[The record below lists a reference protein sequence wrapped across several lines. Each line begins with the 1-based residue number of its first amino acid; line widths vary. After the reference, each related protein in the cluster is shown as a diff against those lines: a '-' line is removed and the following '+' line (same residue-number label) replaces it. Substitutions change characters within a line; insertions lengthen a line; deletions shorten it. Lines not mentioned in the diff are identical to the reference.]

1 MFRQHYEKMYNL
13 ARCLLSDDDESKD
26 VVSEVFTT
34 ILADDIVLM
43 PESEEG
49 FLMRSVRNQC
59 LNLIAHKGVKDFF
72 HDMAMVRMAM
82 KKGNPKKVNIDEA
95 WKEFADRQ
103 GLKANK
109 ASDKT
114 SCNHWKIAASIIGVV
129 FLSGITFAAIHS
141 GIFRFSSSD
150 EANQAK
156 TEQVSSTSDLNKMDS
171 IKVSATEKADSLD
184 LKPVVFDNAELGNVV
199 SQLAAFY
206 HVKVELDNAES
217 QHIRIFFNWDK
228 TKTLKQNL
236 EILNAFERIQITEMD
251 GTLKVE

>member
-1 MFRQHYEKMYNL
+1 MTNKGFNKSKEEKRQMFFNMQEHPERYT
-13 ARCLLSDDDESKD
+13 DEQVESL
-26 VVSEVFTT
+26 
-34 ILADDIVLM
+34 LADEDM
-43 PESEEG
+43 
-49 FLMRSVRNQC
+49 
-59 LNLIAHKGVKDFF
+59 KDFF
-72 HDMAMVRMAM
+72 HYMAMFRMAM
-82 KKGNPKKVNIDEA
+82 KKGNPKKVNVDEV
-95 WKEFADRQ
+95 WKEFADTQR
-103 GLKANK
+103 LKVNE
-109 ASDKT
+109 T
-114 SCNHWKIAASIIGVV
+114 SGETFSNRRKIAASIISVI

-184 LKPVVFDNAELGNVV
+184 LKPVVFDNTELGDVV

-206 HVKVELDNAES
+206 HVKVEFGKAES

-228 TKTLKQNL
+228 TKTLEQNL
-236 EILNAFERIQITEMD
+236 EILNAFERIQITEVN

>member
-1 MFRQHYEKMYNL
+1 MTNKDFSKSKEEKRQMFFDMQEHPNRYT
-13 ARCLLSDDDESKD
+13 DEQM
-26 VVSEVFTT
+26 ERL
-34 ILADDIVLM
+34 LADEDM
-43 PESEEG
+43 
-49 FLMRSVRNQC
+49 
-59 LNLIAHKGVKDFF
+59 KDFF

-82 KKGNPKKVNIDEA
+82 KKGNPKKVNIYEA
-95 WKEFADRQ
+95 WKEFADKQ

-109 ASDKT
+109 ASGKT
-114 SCNHWKIAASIIGVV
+114 SSNRWKIAASIIGVI
-129 FLSGITFAAIHS
+129 FFSAITFAAIHS
-141 GIFRFSSSD
+141 GFFRSSSSD
-150 EANQAK
+150 ETSQAK
-156 TEQVSSTSDLNKMDS
+156 TEQVSSTSDLNKTDS

-206 HVKVELDNAES
+206 HVKVEFDNAES

-236 EILNAFERIQITEMD
+236 EILNAFERIQITEVD

>member
-1 MFRQHYEKMYNL
+1 MTNKGFNKSKEEKRQMFFNMQEHPERYT
-13 ARCLLSDDDESKD
+13 DEQVESL
-26 VVSEVFTT
+26 
-34 ILADDIVLM
+34 LADEDM
-43 PESEEG
+43 
-49 FLMRSVRNQC
+49 
-59 LNLIAHKGVKDFF
+59 KDFF
-72 HDMAMVRMAM
+72 HYMAMFRMAM
-82 KKGNPKKVNIDEA
+82 KKGNPKKVNVDEV
-95 WKEFADRQ
+95 WKEFADKQ
-103 GLKANK
+103 GLKTNE

-114 SCNHWKIAASIIGVV
+114 SSNHWKIAASIIGVV

-184 LKPVVFDNAELGNVV
+184 LKPVVFDNTELGDVV

-206 HVKVELDNAES
+206 HVKVEFGKAES

-236 EILNAFERIQITEMD
+236 GILKAFERIQRAEVD
-251 GTLKVE
+251 GISKVE

>member
-1 MFRQHYEKMYNL
+1 MTNKEFNKSKEEKRQMFFDMQEHPDRYT
-13 ARCLLSDDDESKD
+13 DEQVKRL
-26 VVSEVFTT
+26 
-34 ILADDIVLM
+34 LADEDM
-43 PESEEG
+43 
-49 FLMRSVRNQC
+49 
-59 LNLIAHKGVKDFF
+59 KDFF

-103 GLKANK
+103 GLKANN
-109 ASDKT
+109 ASGKT
-114 SCNHWKIAASIIGVV
+114 SSNRWKIAASIIGVI
-129 FLSGITFAAIHS
+129 FLSGITLAAIHF
-141 GIFRFSSSD
+141 GIFRSSSSD
-150 EANQAK
+150 ETSQAK
-156 TEQVSSTSDLNKMDS
+156 TEQVSSTSDLNKTDS

-206 HVKVELDNAES
+206 HVKVEFDNAES

-236 EILNAFERIQITEMD
+236 AILNAFERIQITEVD
-251 GTLKVE
+251 GILKVE

>member
-1 MFRQHYEKMYNL
+1 MNKTMTNKDFSKSKEEKRQMFFDMQEHPNRYT
-13 ARCLLSDDDESKD
+13 DEQM
-26 VVSEVFTT
+26 ERL
-34 ILADDIVLM
+34 LADEDM
-43 PESEEG
+43 
-49 FLMRSVRNQC
+49 
-59 LNLIAHKGVKDFF
+59 KDFF

-82 KKGNPKKVNIDEA
+82 KKGNPKKVNIYEA
-95 WKEFADRQ
+95 WKEFADKQ

-109 ASDKT
+109 ASGKT
-114 SCNHWKIAASIIGVV
+114 SSNRWKIAASIIGVI
-129 FLSGITFAAIHS
+129 FFSAITFAAIHS
-141 GIFRFSSSD
+141 GFFRSSSSD
-150 EANQAK
+150 ETSQAK
-156 TEQVSSTSDLNKMDS
+156 TEQVSSTSDLNKTDS

-206 HVKVELDNAES
+206 HVKVEFNNAES

-236 EILNAFERIQITEMD
+236 EILNAFERIQITEVD

>member
-1 MFRQHYEKMYNL
+1 MTNKDLNKSKEEKRQMFFDMQEHPDRYT
-13 ARCLLSDDDESKD
+13 DEQ
-26 VVSEVFTT
+26 VERL
-34 ILADDIVLM
+34 LADEDM
-43 PESEEG
+43 
-49 FLMRSVRNQC
+49 
-59 LNLIAHKGVKDFF
+59 KDFF

-95 WKEFADRQ
+95 WKEFVDKQ
-103 GLKANK
+103 GLKVNETFGK
-109 ASDKT
+109 IS
-114 SCNHWKIAASIIGVV
+114 SNRWKIAASIIGVI
-129 FLSGITFAAIHS
+129 FLSGISLAAIHS
-141 GIFRFSSSD
+141 GFFRSSSSD

-156 TEQVSSTSDLNKMDS
+156 MKQVSSTSDLNKMDS

-206 HVKVELDNAES
+206 HVKVEVDNAES

>member
-1 MFRQHYEKMYNL
+1 MTNKHLDKNKEEKQQMFFDMQEHPDCYT
-13 ARCLLSDDDESKD
+13 DEQM
-26 VVSEVFTT
+26 ERL
-34 ILADDIVLM
+34 LADEDM
-43 PESEEG
+43 
-49 FLMRSVRNQC
+49 
-59 LNLIAHKGVKDFF
+59 KDFF

-82 KKGNPKKVNIDEA
+82 KKGNPKKVNVDEA
-95 WKEFADRQ
+95 WKKFADKQ
-103 GLKANK
+103 GLKDSE
-109 ASDKT
+109 ASGKT
-114 SCNHWKIAASIIGVV
+114 FSNRQKIAASIIGVI

-156 TEQVSSTSDLNKMDS
+156 TEQVSSTSDLNRMDS

-184 LKPVVFDNAELGNVV
+184 LKPVVFDNTELGDVV

-206 HVKVELDNAES
+206 HVKVEFDNAES
-217 QHIRIFFNWDK
+217 QHVRIFFNWDK
-228 TKTLKQNL
+228 TKTLEQNL

>member
-1 MFRQHYEKMYNL
+1 MTNKELNKSKEEKRQMFFDMQEHPDRYP
-13 ARCLLSDDDESKD
+13 DEQ
-26 VVSEVFTT
+26 VERL
-34 ILADDIVLM
+34 LADEDM
-43 PESEEG
+43 
-49 FLMRSVRNQC
+49 
-59 LNLIAHKGVKDFF
+59 KDFF

-103 GLKANK
+103 GLKANN
-109 ASDKT
+109 AFGKT
-114 SCNHWKIAASIIGVV
+114 SSNRWKIAASIIGVI
-129 FLSGITFAAIHS
+129 FLSGITLAAIHP
-141 GIFRFSSSD
+141 GIFRSSSSD
-150 EANQAK
+150 ETSQSK
-156 TEQVSSTSDLNKMDS
+156 TKQVSSTSDLNKTDS

-206 HVKVELDNAES
+206 HVKVEFDNAES